1 MPVLNYTPG
10 SLIRARGRDWVIEGD
25 STPELLHLRPL
36 AGSASESCWLIPAL
50 EQAEDAPSSAVFP
63 PPSPEHRGNR
73 NELGLLQSAM
83 RMRMRSGAGPFRS
96 FGNIAV
102 QPRIYQ
108 LVPLLMA
115 LRQQVIRLLIADDVG
130 IGKTIEAGL
139 IVRELLDRGE
149 ISRFSVLCPP
159 NLAEQ
164 WREELQSHFNIRAE
178 VITSSSIK
186 RLEKQVPPG
195 LSIFEHH
202 PYTII
207 SLDYI
212 KSDRHRDTFLNKAP
226 ECIVVDEAHTC
237 TSVTARNHQRYDL
250 LRTLADDEKRHML
263 MLTATPHSGIEEGFY
278 HLLGLLDRKFEVMGE
293 VAQRQRN
300 SLRESLSRH
309 LVQRRR
315 KDIQRFW
322 NEQEVLPDKQ
332 TVEMTYRL
340 AGPWGDFFE
349 EVRQYCLKEAQS
361 TNNRMIWYAMLAML
375 RCISSSPASA
385 VSALEAKLRG
395 ELPPES
401 EDEYTAHLADP
412 SDDDSEDDLETPA
425 PELGRIEE
433 LLRKAHALRQNA
445 EDPKL
450 DKLKGAIKALLK
462 DDYHPIIFCQYIST
476 AEYVA
481 EALQKAFPKYSVQAI
496 TGKLSPAERAEEAQR
511 LIEQEK
517 RILVA
522 TNCLSEGINLQNGFD
537 AVVHYDLAW
546 NPTRHEQREGRV
558 DRFGQKKK
566 IVRSLMLYGQNNPV
580 DGFILKVILRKA
592 ETISNELGVRVP
604 VPVDEKKTGEALV
617 HAVLLNDEKPAEEL
631 MIRPDILPGFD
642 EYDILDI
649 AWKDASAADKT
660 RATTFAQQALQP
672 SDVMPEYNRLKELLG
687 TKEELRHFLQE
698 TCKRLGAPLESL
710 TMDEDAYSLRLS
722 NLPEGLSRRL
732 LEGGIKVDK
741 KNAFRFSL
749 RPAGSELPSVSRAHP
764 LVAGIADYLAELSL
778 DSQPGEYSLPRCAV
792 VRVKDPAVPQLT
804 TLYNLRLRHNLTFS
818 NEGRS
823 RHTMA
828 EELVTLIR
836 VGTQPLR
843 FATQEEQTLFTQLAP
858 QGNVPDAAAKV
869 QLTLALNQWQQLPID
884 ELLQQ
889 RANDLLQDHL
899 RVREAA
905 RQRYGSVSVS
915 CCTPPDL
922 LSILICQPVI

>member
-1 MPVLNYTPG
+1 MSILNYTPG
-10 SLIRARGRDWVIEGD
+10 SLIRARGRDWVIESD
-25 STPELLHLRPL
+25 SSPDLLHLRPL
-36 AGSASESCWLIPAL
+36 TGSSSESCWLIPSL
-50 EQAEDAPSSAVFP
+50 EQAEDAPTSAVFP
-63 PPSPEHRGNR
+63 PPSPEYRGNR
-73 NELGLLQSAM
+73 NDLGLLQSTM

-96 FGNIAV
+96 FGNISV

-130 IGKTIEAGL
+130 IGKSIEAGL

-149 ISRFSVLCPP
+149 ISRFSILCPP

-164 WREELQSHFNIRAE
+164 WREELQSHFNIRAA
-178 VITSSSIK
+178 VITSSSIS

-195 LSIFEHH
+195 LSIFDHH

-212 KSDRHRDTFLNKAP
+212 KSDRHRATFLNKAP

-250 LRTLADDEKRHML
+250 LRTLADDESRHML

-278 HLLGLLDRKFEVMGE
+278 HLLGLLDRKFEVMGD
-293 VAQRQRN
+293 VGQRQRN

-315 KDIQRFW
+315 KDIQRLW
-322 NEQEVLPDKQ
+322 QEQDVLPEKEI
-332 TVEMTYRL
+332 VEMTYRL

-349 EVRQYCLKEAQS
+349 EVRQYCLHEAQS

-375 RCISSSPASA
+375 RCVSSSPASA

-412 SDDDSEDDLETPA
+412 SDDNSEDDVETPA
-425 PELGRIEE
+425 PEFGRIEE
-433 LLRKAHALRQNA
+433 LLRKARELKQST

-450 DKLKGAIKALLK
+450 DKLRVAVKALLK

-481 EALQKAFPKYSVQAI
+481 EALQKAFPKHTVRAI
-496 TGKLSPAERAEEAQR
+496 TGSLSPAERAEEAQL

-566 IVRSLMLYGQNNPV
+566 VVRSLMLYGQNNPV

-617 HAVLLNDEKPAEEL
+617 HAVLLNDEKPAEALTEQMVL
-631 MIRPDILPGFD
+631 EFD
-642 EYDILDI
+642 DYNMLDL

-672 SDVMPEYNRLKELLG
+672 SDVMPEYERLKELLG
-687 TKEELRHFLQE
+687 TKDELRHFLLE
-698 TCKRLGAPLESL
+698 ICKRLGAPLEPL
-710 TMDEDAYSLRLS
+710 PMDADAYSLRIS
-722 NLPEGLSRRL
+722 NLPEGLAHRL
-732 LEGGIKVDK
+732 MDNGIYGDK
-741 KNAFRFSL
+741 KNAYRFSL

-764 LVAGIADYLAELSL
+764 LVSTIADYLAELSL
-778 DSQPGEYSLPRCAV
+778 DSQLCEFSLPRCAV
-792 VRVKDPAVPQLT
+792 VRVKDAAVPQLT

-818 NEGRS
+818 NEGRN

-836 VGTQPLR
+836 MGEQPLR
-843 FATQEEQTLFTQLAP
+843 FATAEEQRLFTSLTP
-858 QGNVPDAAAKV
+858 QGNVPDAVAKV
-869 QLTLALNQWQQLPID
+869 QLTQAINQWHQLSVD
-884 ELLQQ
+884 DLLQQ
-889 RANDLLQDHL
+889 RANELLLDHL

>member
-10 SLIRARGRDWVIEGD
+10 SLIRARGRDWVIESD
-25 STPELLHLRPL
+25 SSPELLHLRPL

-50 EQAEDAPSSAVFP
+50 EQAEDAPASAVFP

-159 NLAEQ
+159 NLVEQ
-164 WREELQSHFNIRAE
+164 WREELQIHFNIRAA
-178 VITSSSIK
+178 VVTSSSIS
-186 RLEKQVPPG
+186 RLEKQVPTG
-195 LSIFEHH
+195 SQTVFEYY

-212 KSDRHRDTFLNKAP
+212 KSDRHRATFLNKAP

-250 LRTLADDEKRHML
+250 LRTLADDATRHML

-300 SLRESLSRH
+300 SLREALARH

-315 KDIQRFW
+315 KDIQRLW
-322 NEQEVLPDKQ
+322 QEQDVLPEKE
-332 TVEMTYRL
+332 TVELTYRL

-349 EVRQYCLKEAQS
+349 EVRQYGLHKAQS

-401 EDEYTAHLADP
+401 EDEYTSLLADP
-412 SDDDSEDDLETPA
+412 SDDDSEDDIEAPA

-433 LLRKAHALRQNA
+433 LLRKAQVLKQSA

-450 DKLKGAIKALLK
+450 AKLRVAVKSLLK

-481 EALQKAFPKYSVQAI
+481 EALQKAFPKYTVRAI
-496 TGKLSPAERAEEAQR
+496 TGKLSPAERAEEAQL
-511 LIEQEK
+511 LIAQEK

-617 HAVLLNDEKPAEEL
+617 HAVLLNDEKPAEALAEQMVL
-631 MIRPDILPGFD
+631 DFD
-642 EYDILDI
+642 DYNMLDL
-649 AWKDASAADKT
+649 AWKDASAADKA

-672 SDVMPEYNRLKELLG
+672 SDVMPEYERLKELLG
-687 TKEELRHFLQE
+687 TKDELRHFLLE

-710 TMDEDAYSLRLS
+710 ALEEDAYSLRLS
-722 NLPEGLSRRL
+722 NLPEGLARRL
-732 LEGGIKVDK
+732 MENGIRGDK

-778 DSQPGEYSLPRCAV
+778 DSHPGEYSLPRCAV

-836 VGTQPLR
+836 VGNQPLR
-843 FATQEEQTLFTQLAP
+843 FASQEEQTLFTQLAP
-858 QGNVPDAAAKV
+858 QGNVPDAVAKV
-869 QLTLALNQWQQLPID
+869 QLTHALNQWQQLPIE

-889 RANDLLQDHL
+889 RANDLLRDHL
-899 RVREAA
+899 RVRKAA

>member
-1 MPVLNYTPG
+1 
-10 SLIRARGRDWVIEGD
+10 
-25 STPELLHLRPL
+25 
-36 AGSASESCWLIPAL
+36 
-50 EQAEDAPSSAVFP
+50 
-63 PPSPEHRGNR
+63 
-73 NELGLLQSAM
+73 M

-102 QPRIYQ
+102 QPRTYQ

-130 IGKTIEAGL
+130 VGKTIEAGL

-149 ISRFSVLCPP
+149 INRFSVLCPP

-164 WREELQSHFNIRAE
+164 WREELQTHFNINAE
-178 VITSSSIK
+178 VVTSSSIA
-186 RLEKQVPPG
+186 RLEKQVPTG
-195 LSIFEHH
+195 SQTVFEYY

-212 KSDRHRDTFLNKAP
+212 KSERHRATFLNKAP

-237 TSVTARNHQRYDL
+237 TSVTTRNHQRYDL
-250 LRTLADDEKRHML
+250 LRALADDNSRHML

-278 HLLGLLDRKFEVMGE
+278 HLLGLLDRKFEDMGS
-293 VAQRQRN
+293 VGQKKRN
-300 SLRESLSRH
+300 SLREALSRH

-315 KDIQRFW
+315 KDIQRLW
-322 NEQEVLPDKQ
+322 NEQEVLPERKTAEVD
-332 TVEMTYRL
+332 YRL
-340 AGPWGDFFE
+340 SGPWGDFFDE
-349 EVRQYCLKEAQS
+349 MRLYCLQEAQA

-385 VSALEAKLRG
+385 ISALEAKLRG
-395 ELPPES
+395 ELPLEA
-401 EDEYTAHLADP
+401 EEEYTASMADP
-412 SDDDSEDDLETPA
+412 TEDDAADDIEVPA
-425 PELGRIEE
+425 PALERIEE
-433 LLRKAHALRQNA
+433 LLQKARKLKQSG

-450 DKLKGAIKALLK
+450 DQLKRAVKTLLK
-462 DDYHPIIFCQYIST
+462 DGYHPIIFCQYIST

-481 EALQKAFPKYSVQAI
+481 EALKKWFPKYAVQAI
-496 TGKLSPAERAEEAQR
+496 TGKLSPAERSETAHQLFDE
-511 LIEQEK
+511 EK

-566 IVRSLMLYGQNNPV
+566 EVRCIMLYGRDNPV

-592 ETISNELGVRVP
+592 NAIRKELGVLVP
-604 VPVDEKKTGEALV
+604 IPVDEQKTGEAMV
-617 HAVLLNDEKPAEEL
+617 HAVLLNNEQKAEEL
-631 MIRPDILPGFD
+631 AKQMTLDFGDLDLF
-642 EYDILDI
+642 DI
-649 AWKDASAADKT
+649 AWKDAAAEDKS
-660 RATTFAQQALQP
+660 RITTFAQQGLQP
-672 SDVMPEYNRLKELLG
+672 SDVMPEYERLKELLG
-687 TKEELRHFLQE
+687 TKEELRHFLKE
-698 TCKRLGAPLESL
+698 TCKILEAAL
-710 TMDEDAYSLRLS
+710 ETLPMEEDAFSLRLS
-722 NLPEGLSRRL
+722 NLPEGLALRMQ
-732 LEGGIKVDK
+732 EAGISGDK

-764 LVAGIADYLAELSL
+764 LVSSIADYLAELSL
-778 DSQPGEYSLPRCAV
+778 DTQASKYSLPRYAV
-792 VRVKDPAVPQLT
+792 VRVKDVAVPQLA
-804 TLYNLRLRHNLTFS
+804 TLYNLRLRHNLTYS
-818 NEGRS
+818 NEGRC

-836 VGTQPLR
+836 VSNQPPR
-843 FATQEEQTLFTQLAP
+843 FATHEEQALFSQLAP
-858 QGNVPDAAAKV
+858 QGNVPDAVAKV
-869 QLTLALNQWQQLPID
+869 QLKQALEQWYQLPVA
-884 ELLQQ
+884 ELVQQ
-889 RANDLLQDHL
+889 RANELLHDHL

-922 LSILICQPVI
+922 LSILICQPLI

>member
-10 SLIRARGRDWVIEGD
+10 SLIRARGRDWVIESD

-50 EQAEDAPSSAVFP
+50 EQAEDAPASAVFP

-164 WREELQSHFNIRAE
+164 WREELQTHFNIRAE
-178 VITSSSIK
+178 VITSSSIT
-186 RLEKQVPPG
+186 RLEKEVPTG

-250 LRTLADDEKRHML
+250 LRTLADDESRHML

-278 HLLGLLDRKFEVMGE
+278 HLLGLLDRKFEVMGD
-293 VAQRQRN
+293 VDQRKRN
-300 SLRESLSRH
+300 SLREALSRH

-322 NEQEVLPDKQ
+322 DEQDVLPDKQ

-340 AGPWGDFFE
+340 DGPWGDFFE
-349 EVRQYCLKEAQS
+349 EVRQYCLHEAQS

-401 EDEYTAHLADP
+401 EDVYTSHLADP
-412 SDDDSEDDLETPA
+412 SDDDTEDDMEVPA

-433 LLRKAHALRQNA
+433 LLRKAQELRQNA

-450 DKLKGAIKALLK
+450 AKLRVAIKSLIK

-481 EALQKAFPKYSVQAI
+481 EALQDAFPKHTVRAI
-496 TGKLSPAERAEEAQR
+496 TGKLSPAERAESAQE

-617 HAVLLNDEKPAEEL
+617 HAVLLNNEEPAEKML
-631 MIRPDILPGFD
+631 GQMALQFD
-642 EYDILDI
+642 DYDLLNI
-649 AWKDASAADKT
+649 AWKDASAADKS

-687 TKEELRHFLQE
+687 TKDELRHFLLE
-698 TCKRLGAPLESL
+698 TCKRLGAPLEAL
-710 TMDEDAYSLRLS
+710 PLDEDAYSLRIS
-722 NLPEGLSRRL
+722 NLPEGLARRL
-732 LEGGIKVDK
+732 IENGIRGDK
-741 KNAFRFSL
+741 KNAYRFSL

-764 LVAGIADYLAELSL
+764 LVSAIADYLAELSL
-778 DSQPGEYSLPRCAV
+778 DSQPGEFSLPRCAV
-792 VRVKDPAVPQLT
+792 VRVKDAAVPQLT

-823 RHTMA
+823 RHFMA

-843 FATQEEQTLFTQLAP
+843 FATREEQKLFTQLAP
-858 QGNVPDAAAKV
+858 QGNVPDTNAKLL
-869 QLTLALNQWQQLPID
+869 LTQALNHWQQLPVD

-889 RANDLLQDHL
+889 RADELLQDHL

>member
-1 MPVLNYTPG
+1 MPALNYTPG
-10 SLIRARGRDWVIEGD
+10 SLIHARGRDWVIESD
-25 STPELLHLRPL
+25 SSPELLHLRPL
-36 AGSASESCWLIPAL
+36 AGSATESCWLIPAL
-50 EQAEDAPSSAVFP
+50 EQEEDAPASAVFP
-63 PPSPEHRGNR
+63 PPSPDHRGNR
-73 NELGLLQSAM
+73 NELRLLQNAM

-102 QPRIYQ
+102 QPRAYQ

-164 WREELQSHFNIRAE
+164 WREELQTHFNIRAV
-178 VITSSSIK
+178 VITSSSIT
-186 RLEKQVPPG
+186 RLEKQLPPG
-195 LSIFEHH
+195 RSIFEYH

-212 KSDRHRDTFLNKAP
+212 KSDRHRATFLNNAP

-250 LRTLADDEKRHML
+250 LRTLADDEKRHIL

-293 VAQRQRN
+293 VDQRRRN
-300 SLRESLSRH
+300 SLREALSRH

-315 KDIQRFW
+315 KDIQRLW
-322 NEQEVLPDKQ
+322 KKEQDVLPEKE

-340 AGPWGDFFE
+340 TGPWGDFFE
-349 EVRQYCLKEAQS
+349 EVRQYCLHEAQS

-395 ELPPES
+395 EFPPES
-401 EDEYTAHLADP
+401 EEEYTSHLADP
-412 SDDDSEDDLETPA
+412 SDNDSEDDIEPPA
-425 PELGRIEE
+425 PEIGRIEE
-433 LLRKAHALRQNA
+433 LLRKAQDLKQTA

-450 DKLKGAIKALLK
+450 DKLRVAVKALLK
-462 DDYHPIIFCQYIST
+462 DNYHPIIFCQYIST

-481 EALQKAFPKYSVQAI
+481 EALQKAFPKYAIRAI
-496 TGKLSPAERAEEAQR
+496 TGKLSPAERAEGAQL

-566 IVRSLMLYGQNNPV
+566 VVRSLMLYGQDNPV

-617 HAVLLNDEKPAEEL
+617 HALLLNDEKPAEALTEQMVL
-631 MIRPDILPGFD
+631 DFD
-642 EYDILDI
+642 DYNMLDI

-660 RATTFAQQALQP
+660 RVTTFAQQALQP
-672 SDVMPEYNRLKELLG
+672 SDVMPEYERMEELLG
-687 TKEELRHFLQE
+687 TKDELRHFLLE
-698 TCKRLGAPLESL
+698 TCHRFKAPLEPL
-710 TMDEDAYSLRLS
+710 ALEEDAYSLRLS
-722 NLPEGLSRRL
+722 NLPEGLARRL
-732 LEGGIKVDK
+732 MENGIRGDK
-741 KNAFRFSL
+741 NNAYRFSL

-764 LVAGIADYLAELSL
+764 LVSTIADYLAELSL
-778 DSQPGEYSLPRCAV
+778 DSQPSEFSLPRCAV
-792 VRVKDPAVPQLT
+792 VRVKDAAVQQLT

-823 RHTMA
+823 RHFMA

-836 VGTQPLR
+836 VGSLPLR
-843 FATQEEQTLFTQLAP
+843 FASGMEQRFFTTLAP
-858 QGNVPDAAAKV
+858 QGNVPEAVAKV
-869 QLTLALNQWQQLPID
+869 QLTQALDQWQHLPVD

>member
-10 SLIRARGRDWVIEGD
+10 SLIRARGRDWVIESD

-50 EQAEDAPSSAVFP
+50 EQAEDAPASAVFP

-139 IVRELLDRGE
+139 ILRELLDRGE

-278 HLLGLLDRKFEVMGE
+278 HLLGLLDRKFEIMGE

-300 SLRESLSRH
+300 SLRESLARH

-322 NEQEVLPDKQ
+322 NEQEVLPEKQ

-349 EVRQYCLKEAQS
+349 EVRQYCLIEAQS

-385 VSALEAKLRG
+385 ISALEAKLRG

-412 SDDDSEDDLETPA
+412 SDDDSEDDLEAPA

-433 LLRKAHALRQNA
+433 LLRKAQALRQNA

-450 DKLKGAIKALLK
+450 DKLKGAVKALLK
-462 DDYHPIIFCQYIST
+462 DGYHPIIFCQYIST

-481 EALQKAFPKYSVQAI
+481 ETLQKAFPKYSVQAI
-496 TGKLSPAERAEEAQR
+496 TGKLSPAERAEKAQE

-617 HAVLLNDEKPAEEL
+617 HAVLLNDEKPAEKML
-631 MIRPDILPGFD
+631 GQMALQFD
-642 EYDILDI
+642 DYDLLNI

-687 TKEELRHFLQE
+687 TKEELRHFLLE
-698 TCKRLGAPLESL
+698 TCKRFGAPLEKL
-710 TMDEDAYSLRLS
+710 PMDEDAYSLRLS

-732 LEGGIKVDK
+732 LDGGIKVDK

-792 VRVKDPAVPQLT
+792 VRVKDLAVPQLT

-843 FATQEEQTLFTQLAP
+843 FASQDEQALFTQLAP
-858 QGNVPDAAAKV
+858 QGNVPNAAAKV
-869 QLTLALNQWQQLPID
+869 QLTLALNQWQQLPIE

-889 RANDLLQDHL
+889 RANNLLQDHL

>member
-10 SLIRARGRDWVIEGD
+10 SLIRARGRDWVIESD

-50 EQAEDAPSSAVFP
+50 EQAEDAPASAVFP

-278 HLLGLLDRKFEVMGE
+278 HLLGLLDRKFEIMGE

-300 SLRESLSRH
+300 SLREALARH

-322 NEQEVLPDKQ
+322 NEQEVLPEKQ

-349 EVRQYCLKEAQS
+349 EVRQYCLIEAQS

-385 VSALEAKLRG
+385 ISALEAKLRG

-401 EDEYTAHLADP
+401 EDEYTSHLADP
-412 SDDDSEDDLETPA
+412 SDDDTEDDIEAPA

-433 LLRKAHALRQNA
+433 LLRKAQVLKQSA

-450 DKLKGAIKALLK
+450 AKLRVAVKSLLK

-481 EALQKAFPKYSVQAI
+481 EALQKAFPKYAVRAI
-496 TGKLSPAERAEEAQR
+496 TGKLSPAERAEEAQL

-566 IVRSLMLYGQNNPV
+566 VVRSLLLYGQNNPV

-604 VPVDEKKTGEALV
+604 VPVDEEKTGEALV
-617 HAVLLNDEKPAEEL
+617 HAVLLNDEKPAEALAEQMVL
-631 MIRPDILPGFD
+631 DFD
-642 EYDILDI
+642 DYNMLDL
-649 AWKDASAADKT
+649 AWKDASAEDKA

-672 SDVMPEYNRLKELLG
+672 SDVMPEYERLKELLG
-687 TKEELRHFLQE
+687 TKDELRHFLLE

-710 TMDEDAYSLRLS
+710 ALEEDAYSLRLF
-722 NLPEGLSRRL
+722 NLPEGLARRL
-732 LEGGIKVDK
+732 MENGIRGDK

-749 RPAGSELPSVSRAHP
+749 RPAGSELASVSRAHP
-764 LVAGIADYLAELSL
+764 LVSTIADYLAELSL

-792 VRVKDPAVPQLT
+792 VRVKDVAVPQLT

-823 RHTMA
+823 RHFMA

-836 VGTQPLR
+836 VGSQPLR
-843 FATQEEQTLFTQLAP
+843 FATGEEQQLFTTLAP
-858 QGNVPDAAAKV
+858 QGNVPDAVAKV
-869 QLTLALNQWQQLPID
+869 QLTQALNQWQQLPVD
-884 ELLQQ
+884 DLLQQ
-889 RANDLLQDHL
+889 RADDLLQDHL

-905 RQRYGSVSVS
+905 RQRYGSVSVT